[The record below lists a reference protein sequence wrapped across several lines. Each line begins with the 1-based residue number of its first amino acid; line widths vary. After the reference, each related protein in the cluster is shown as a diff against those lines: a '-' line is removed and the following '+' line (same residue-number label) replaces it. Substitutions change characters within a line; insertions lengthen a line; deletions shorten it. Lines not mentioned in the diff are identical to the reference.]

1 MSSYTKC
8 DMCGCVITESFFAHS
23 LQIRRKTKY
32 AANIFECDLCA
43 DCAKILKDLIKKE
56 RKANEHVDQKLE

>member
-32 AANIFECDLCA
+32 AINIFECDLCA
-43 DCAKILKDLIKKE
+43 DCVKLIKELIREE
-56 RKANEHVDQKLE
+56 RKANEQLDKELE